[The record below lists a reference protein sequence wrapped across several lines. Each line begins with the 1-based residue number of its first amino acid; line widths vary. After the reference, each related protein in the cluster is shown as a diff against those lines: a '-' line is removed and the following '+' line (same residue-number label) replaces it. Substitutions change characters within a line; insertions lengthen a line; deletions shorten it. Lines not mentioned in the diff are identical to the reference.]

1 MFWAFNASDDTI
13 LLFWVLTLDIKSK
26 CIPMYTLVSEFDIF
40 LAFVYWF
47 HEQLFV
53 QAKDRQQTMD
63 FSEKQIKALDMMMI
77 VNIFFIIFTA
87 LSLYI
92 REVVSSVMTFT
103 LEQNPL
109 KWSLFCFVFT
119 TFLSLAIKLAMI
131 RLQNKINRYIIL
143 FGMILCAFVLV
154 LGCSLIIIF
163 YHFAVNIYITFA
175 LSLVLITFLRDYYY
189 VCRTIWIS

>member
-1 MFWAFNASDDTI
+1 
-13 LLFWVLTLDIKSK
+13 
-26 CIPMYTLVSEFDIF
+26 
-40 LAFVYWF
+40 
-47 HEQLFV
+47 
-53 QAKDRQQTMD
+53 MD